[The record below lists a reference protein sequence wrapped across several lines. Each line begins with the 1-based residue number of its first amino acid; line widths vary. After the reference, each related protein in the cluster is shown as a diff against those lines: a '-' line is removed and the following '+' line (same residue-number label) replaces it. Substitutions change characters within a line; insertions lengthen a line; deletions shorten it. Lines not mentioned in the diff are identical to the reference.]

1 MQKEIIVRKATQL
14 PDGKTG
20 YYWEVNEK
28 PCLNH
33 WYRTQDGI
41 DFWKITKDYYSPQRR
56 ETFYNIVEYYNGDIL
71 FSGHSL
77 KSCREILKENTYRVV
92 N

>member
-1 MQKEIIVRKATQL
+1 MQKEIIVHKAREL
-14 PDGKTG
+14 PEGKTG
-20 YYWEVNEK
+20 YYWEALEK

-41 DFWKITKDYYSPQRR
+41 DFWKITKDYYSLERH
-56 ETFYNIVEYYNGDIL
+56 ETLYRIVEYYNGDIL
-71 FSGHSL
+71 YSGHSL
-77 KSCREILKENTYRVV
+77 KSCRELLKENTYRVV

>member
-1 MQKEIIVRKATQL
+1 MQKEIIVHKAREL
-14 PDGKTG
+14 PEGKTG
-20 YYWEVNEK
+20 YYWEVQET

-41 DFWKITKDYYSPQRR
+41 DFWKITKDYYSPERH
-56 ETFYNIVEYYNGDIL
+56 ETLYKIVEYYNGDIL
-71 FSGHSL
+71 YSGHSL
-77 KSCREILKENTYRVV
+77 KSCRALLKENTYRVV